1 MAEADM
7 EIDQVSQACCTS
19 AYVVIVGTEQYY
31 NTYGNKM
38 MFWAPAVR
46 KMLNQGLV
54 RLPNHFFVLHFS
66 DGYSSD
72 CVTAV
77 NAAKDTANATWR
89 NNVQYVEC
97 SSIDDVF
104 DFFDTGI
111 VEKSGCDG
119 VKIERVDI
127 YAHGIRDDVS
137 FGFYGSNSSTQS
149 LNGNNYSQLSVD
161 HLSPECRI
169 WSYACRTGNGDT
181 RRRSDLP
188 GFTYSDA
195 ALARPENSLAQ
206 KLADHTQRDVL
217 AWLTRTYYGGIF
229 NDRGDTGFRSAFVDL
244 ADSNSS
250 GRTSNFFGEAFNRL
264 SPFHEEKA
272 GLVLWNTNGSKG
284 EIVGAST
291 PGGLSNTVQEFT
303 AAAP

>member
-1 MAEADM
+1 
-7 EIDQVSQACCTS
+7 
-19 AYVVIVGTEQYY
+19 
-31 NTYGNKM
+31 
-38 MFWAPAVR
+38 
-46 KMLNQGLV
+46 
-54 RLPNHFFVLHFS
+54 
-66 DGYSSD
+66 
-72 CVTAV
+72 
-77 NAAKDTANATWR
+77 
-89 NNVQYVEC
+89 
-97 SSIDDVF
+97 VF